1 QLTIFP
7 KTFLP
12 QAAFSAATLLTG
24 FLTGFLA
31 AAARA
36 DAEGASGRPREGVER
51 TVFAPPGASGYG
63 FEYSVV
69 DSTASW
75 MHSRGEWSDG
85 VSTHG
90 AYHVQLPDGRVQRV
104 SYTADEHGFRPV
116 ITYEEPHGYAGG
128 FGWKVG
134 GGSGLGMDVLEVDG
148 LGAKEENGLGGRPH
162 PGKDQVDVESR
173 DVDEGHGGDIHP
185 GEVYPGHGRGG
196 RGHPRSDFVPVVYR
210 QSYEPYAPY
219 HDPPYYGS
227 EPRRTYPSY
236 RESPHA
242 KVTHHGS
249 PRGFPNHVGSPHHP
263 RPAHDDPRHHV
274 MHTTLKP
281 RTYHINKTPAVGT
294 RKPTNGHSKSHRL
307 LTKED
312 KTPKGEMAGGHDP
325 MEAHDMREEGHEVL
339 TTLAPRLSMNDPIYR
354 HDYSPMSDHDERE
367 GGGEESGE
375 GDGEESEEEE
385 EEEEGEEDEMKNM
398 EDEGMEEEEGPT
410 TTPKFVRPTYL
421 QNALTPTPSYRP
433 PSPAPYGP
441 HSPYPH
447 LPPHYPPPPPPH
459 HHHMYPSPHTY
470 HPSAPSPHHLTHA
483 LPAASYPYPYPP
495 PHNPHSYPLPTS
507 PSPPLSPLPP
517 SHPAPSS
524 LR

>member
-1 QLTIFP
+1 MNASQTWRAIPDLRAVESALSPLQITFGAMITLQL
-7 KTFLP
+7 
-12 QAAFSAATLLTG
+12 AATV
-24 FLTGFLA
+24 
-31 AAARA
+31 
-36 DAEGASGRPREGVER
+36 ENSRPPS
-51 TVFAPPGASGYG
+51 PPPQGASGYG

-134 GGSGLGMDVLEVDG
+134 GGSGLGKDVLEVDG

-196 RGHPRSDFVPVVYR
+196 RGHPRSDFVPVIYR
-210 QSYEPYAPY
+210 QSYEPYSPY

-354 HDYSPMSDHDERE
+354 HDYSPMKCLA
-367 GGGEESGE
+367 
-375 GDGEESEEEE
+375 
-385 EEEEGEEDEMKNM
+385 EDNQKRLR
-398 EDEGMEEEEGPT
+398 D
-410 TTPKFVRPTYL
+410 KSVIL
-421 QNALTPTPSYRP
+421 SQPS
-433 PSPAPYGP
+433 SP
-441 HSPYPH
+441 HSPHRAMNLFYQ
-447 LPPHYPPPPPPH
+447 
-459 HHHMYPSPHTY
+459 
-470 HPSAPSPHHLTHA
+470 LTPF
-483 LPAASYPYPYPP
+483 L
-495 PHNPHSYPLPTS
+495 
-507 PSPPLSPLPP
+507 
-517 SHPAPSS
+517 
-524 LR
+524 